1 MTQRVPSESFRDAL
15 EAAGV
20 GLYTGVPDSLLKD
33 FCAYISREL
42 APERHLITANEG
54 NSVALAAGH
63 YLATGRPSLVYMQNS
78 GQGNAVNPLASLAH
92 HEVYGIPMVLLIGW
106 RGQPGVKDE
115 PQHGVQGVMTP
126 DILDALGVPHRTLAR
141 TADGASQDATWA
153 VAHAMERRGPVALLV
168 EKGTFEP
175 DPGLERDATVGY
187 TRTREDALR
196 VFVETVGARDV
207 VVATTGKTGREL
219 DEVRIA
225 AGSDA
230 GGDFL
235 TVGAMGHA
243 SQVAM
248 GLAMGQPERTV
259 WCLDGDGAILMHMGA
274 LAIVGRHAPENFLH
288 VVLNNGVHD
297 SVGGQPSV
305 GLEIDIPAIARACG
319 YRSVATVGDDDD
331 LAAALKTLS
340 GSPGPCLLQ
349 VGLIPGARSDLGR
362 PRTSTAERRDRLMT
376 WLGRDD

>member
-1 MTQRVPSESFRDAL
+1 MTQRVPSESFRHAL
-15 EAAGV
+15 EEAGV
-20 GLYTGVPDSLLKD
+20 GLYTGVPDSLLKE
-33 FCAYISREL
+33 FCAYISREV
-42 APERHLITANEG
+42 ASERHLITANEG
-54 NSVALAAGH
+54 NSVAVAAGN
-63 YLATGRPSLVYMQNS
+63 YLATGKPSLVYMQNS

-92 HEVYGIPMVLLIGW
+92 HKVYGIPMVLLIGW

-126 DILDALGVPHRTLAR
+126 EILDSLAIPYRTLSRSA
-141 TADGASQDATWA
+141 AGASGDATWA
-153 VAHAMERRGPVALLV
+153 VEHALERGGPVALLV

-175 DPGLERDATVGY
+175 DPDSTSEKDKSFHRA
-187 TRTREDALR
+187 REDALR
-196 VFVETVGARDV
+196 VIVDTVGPRDL

-219 DEVRIA
+219 DEVRLA

-235 TVGAMGHA
+235 NVGAMGHA

-248 GLAMGQPERTV
+248 GLAMGEPKRKV
-259 WCLDGDGAILMHMGA
+259 WCLDGDGAVLMHMGA
-274 LAIVGRHAPENFLH
+274 LAIVAQHAPENFLH

-305 GLEIDIPAIARACG
+305 GLDIDIPAVALACG
-319 YRSVATVGDDDD
+319 YRSVATVGDEDD
-331 LAAALKTLS
+331 LAAALENLA

-349 VGLIPGARSDLGR
+349 VGLAPGARADLGR
-362 PRTSTAERRDRLMT
+362 PKTTTLERRDRLMA
-376 WLGRDD
+376 WLKRDG

>member
-1 MTQRVPSESFRDAL
+1 MTTRVPSKSFRDAL
-15 EAAGV
+15 EAAGI
-20 GLYTGVPDSLLKD
+20 GLYTGVPDSLLKE
-33 FCAYISREL
+33 FCAFVSREV
-42 APERHLITANEG
+42 AVERHLIAANEG

-63 YLATGRPSLVYMQNS
+63 YLATGKPSLVYMQNS

-92 HEVYGIPMVLLIGW
+92 HDVYGIPMVLLIGW

-126 DILDALGVPHRTLAR
+126 EILDSLGIPYRTLTRNAEGA
-141 TADGASQDATWA
+141 ADDATWA
-153 VAHAMERRGPVALLV
+153 VAHAKARGGPVALLV
-168 EKGTFEP
+168 EKGTFESDP
-175 DPGLERDATVGY
+175 DSKGAAVKDF

-196 VFVETVGARDV
+196 VFVDTVGARDV

-225 AGSDA
+225 ANADA

-235 TVGAMGHA
+235 NVGAMGHA

-248 GLAMGQPERTV
+248 GIAMGQPGRKV

-274 LAIVGRHAPENFLH
+274 LAIVARHAPENFLH

-305 GLEIDIPAIARACG
+305 GLEIDIPAIALACG
-319 YRSVATVGDDDD
+319 YRSVATVGDEDD
-331 LAAALKTLS
+331 LAAALKTLAD
-340 GSPGPCLLQ
+340 SPGPCMLH
-349 VGLIPGARSDLGR
+349 VGLAPGARGDLGR
-362 PRTSTAERRDRLMT
+362 PRTTTAERRERLMA
-376 WLGRDD
+376 WLRRDD